1 MKWFECILFIISIIV
16 LLIIMYFIRNK
27 EGFTENYLSG
37 IDIVYWINLDRSK
50 DRYESMNEMFK
61 DDSFT
66 NIPKKRISA
75 VDGKLNPEKVYDN
88 LVIKEKL
95 VSSDTIYACLLS
107 HLQAIKTF
115 NDSNYDVALI
125 LEDDCTL
132 EFKKYWTK
140 SVNQIIKDAPP
151 DWEIIML
158 AYILG
163 GEHVYF
169 NWDKV
174 DGDYID
180 HLTSST
186 LAYVIN
192 KKGSNKIMKSTYK
205 NNKYELDPNIKSHD
219 ADGYIYLIAKTYAY
233 KYPMFIYKSDN
244 DSTIHDN
251 HIDAA
256 LYSKNAVIEQYN
268 KHK

>member
-1 MKWFECILFIISIIV
+1 MEYIFILSIILFIFIT
-16 LLIIMYFIRNK
+16 LLIRYK
-27 EGFTENYLSG
+27 EGFTENHLGG

-50 DRYESMNEMFK
+50 DRYATMNEMFK
-61 DDSFT
+61 DDSFKH
-66 NIPKKRISA
+66 IPNQRISA
-75 VDGKLNPEKVYDN
+75 VDGKMNPEKVYDS

-95 VSSDTIYACLLS
+95 VSGDTIYACLLS
-107 HLQAIKTF
+107 HLQAIKKF
-115 NDSNYDVALI
+115 DDSKYDVALI

-132 EFKKYWTK
+132 EFKKYWSK
-140 SVNQIIKDAPP
+140 SVQQIINDAPP

-169 NWDKV
+169 NWNEV
-174 DGDYID
+174 DGDYLD
-180 HLTSST
+180 QLTSST
-186 LAYVIN
+186 LAYIIN
-192 KKGSNKIMKSTYK
+192 KKGSNKIIKNTYK
-205 NNKYELDPNIKSHD
+205 NNKYELDPTIKSHD
-219 ADGYIYLIAKTYAY
+219 ADGYIYLLAKTYAY

-256 LYSKNAVIEQYN
+256 LYSKNAIVKQYEL
-268 KHK
+268 K